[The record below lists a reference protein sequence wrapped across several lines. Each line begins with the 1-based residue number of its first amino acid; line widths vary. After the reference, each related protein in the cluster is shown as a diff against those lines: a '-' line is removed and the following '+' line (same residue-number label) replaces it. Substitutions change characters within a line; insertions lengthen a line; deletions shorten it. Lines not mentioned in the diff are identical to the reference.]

1 MTSDYVIV
9 SIKFCSEFGNQ
20 ITTSLHVILIAVD
33 VMKGA
38 SETGGGAPETA
49 PPPPPNLLG
58 CTL

>member
-38 SETGGGAPETA
+38 SET
-49 PPPPPNLLG
+49 PPPPPKPPRLHPVV
-58 CTL
+58 